1 MSAVFLT
8 HGEQDKKGEDTNR
21 GRGDEEEEEEEEVH
35 GWVFFFF
42 FLHVWEDK

>member
-21 GRGDEEEEEEEEVH
+21 GEGEEEEVVVVH
-35 GWVFFFF
+35 G
-42 FLHVWEDK
+42 